1 MPPDRLVRPA
11 SSPGVPTQAAAHPE
25 VRVKPR
31 LRGVF
36 HQYAFFASLAS
47 GTLLVLLAAT
57 TRALVAAAVY
67 AASVSALFGVS
78 ALYHRVTWTTS
89 ARRRMRRLDH
99 AMIFLLIAG
108 TYTPVGLLVLHG
120 TLGAVVLAVVWG
132 GALVGIVLQLTWTT
146 APRWLGGT
154 VYLAL
159 GWVAVA
165 AMPQLFARLGV
176 AGGLLVVVGGL
187 VYSAGRP
194 CMPCAAPTR
203 YRPSSATTRSS
214 TFWSSPGSPPTSWPS
229 ACSRCPP
236 AERAGLRAL
245 WLSSSAAS
253 DTSAWELDRTC
264 VDTHRGTLAAAAPS
278 LVGGV
283 LAQTAV
289 RADAAGHQALLSFAD
304 AHVAGRPGHRRTVAR
319 WRGAVQGGVR
329 LTHRSACPA

>member
-67 AASVSALFGVS
+67 AASMSALFGVS

-132 GALVGIVLQLTWTT
+132 GALVGIVLQLAWTT

-187 VYSAGRP
+187 VYSAGAAVYALRRP
-194 CMPCAAPTR
+194 DPVPAVFGYHEVFHLLVIAGVAAHFLAISLFALPT
-203 YRPSSATTRSS
+203 
-214 TFWSSPGSPPTSWPS
+214 G
-229 ACSRCPP
+229 
-236 AERAGLRAL
+236 
-245 WLSSSAAS
+245 
-253 DTSAWELDRTC
+253 
-264 VDTHRGTLAAAAPS
+264 
-278 LVGGV
+278 
-283 LAQTAV
+283 
-289 RADAAGHQALLSFAD
+289 
-304 AHVAGRPGHRRTVAR
+304 
-319 WRGAVQGGVR
+319 
-329 LTHRSACPA
+329 